1 MKELDRLMTRFK
13 AACRQGHR
21 YMTED
26 RWGPGMNT
34 FDKMSKVAKEILK
47 FGRDGEE
54 RLISLVEGEDLLL
67 ALHAASCIYA
77 VDPVRCERALVRIM
91 KEDRGF
97 FGHGARL
104 QLEMRKHGKDWMID
118 KYMSRL
124 PGSGKPRRLNS

>member
-1 MKELDRLMTRFK
+1 M
-13 AACRQGHR
+13 
-21 YMTED
+21 
-26 RWGPGMNT
+26 
-34 FDKMSKVAKEILK
+34 K

-54 RLISLVEGEDLLL
+54 RLFSLVEGEDLLL

-91 KEDRGF
+91 KKDRGF

-104 QLEMRKHGKDWMID
+104 QLEMRKHGIDWMIK

-124 PGSGKPRRLNS
+124 PGKREPRRLDL

>member
-34 FDKMSKVAKEILK
+34 FDRMSKVAKEILK
-47 FGRDGEE
+47 FGKDGEE
-54 RLISLVEGEDLLL
+54 RLLSLVEGEDLLL
-67 ALHAASCIYA
+67 ALHAASSVYA

-91 KEDRGF
+91 KKDRGF

-104 QLEMRKHGKDWMID
+104 QLEMRKHGID
-118 KYMSRL
+118 RMMKKYFCRL
-124 PGSGKPRRLNS
+124 PEKGGPRRLLP